1 MAAAQFFTGASAP
14 MSAKLVVF
22 GVSAGLV
29 ALTIYFLVVGQ
40 DILIPIALA
49 IMIWYLLNAS
59 ARMFG
64 KLTLGGRAL
73 PYSVCLTASVLCFLA
88 AVAFVVEMVSGNFG
102 EVINAAPLY
111 EANLERL
118 IGKISRALGFGDAP
132 TVTQLVDRIDF
143 RAVIAEIAGMI
154 TNAAGNAGVILIYV
168 LFLLVEQRSFPA
180 KMAAIFPDAEQLE
193 GMRRLLSQITQ
204 DIQTYIW
211 IKTLMSLLT
220 AGISYAI
227 LLMVGV
233 DYAEFWAIVIFLL
246 NYIPTIGSLLGIVFP
261 ALLALVQFESAVPF
275 LIVTPALAVV
285 QVVVGNLLEPRL
297 MGQSLNLSPFIIIVS
312 LAVWGTLWGVVGMFL
327 CVPITVIAMIVLAHF
342 ERTRPVAV
350 LLSSDGKIRY

>member
-1 MAAAQFFTGASAP
+1 
-14 MSAKLVVF
+14 
-22 GVSAGLV
+22 
-29 ALTIYFLVVGQ
+29 
-40 DILIPIALA
+40 
-49 IMIWYLLNAS
+49 
-59 ARMFG
+59 
-64 KLTLGGRAL
+64 
-73 PYSVCLTASVLCFLA
+73 
-88 AVAFVVEMVSGNFG
+88 
-102 EVINAAPLY
+102 
-111 EANLERL
+111 
-118 IGKISRALGFGDAP
+118 
-132 TVTQLVDRIDF
+132 
-143 RAVIAEIAGMI
+143 MI